1 MTFSHSKTLTWN
13 DIKQNILNG
22 NYSENRIPAM
32 LIRQGVLYTFDQKEK
47 EQKEQWQAAISNK
60 WPFMASASKV

>member
-1 MTFSHSKTLTWN
+1 
-13 DIKQNILNG
+13 
-22 NYSENRIPAM
+22 M

-60 WPFMASASKV
+60 WPFMASASKVWHLTNLVRQTDQLV